1 MGFDFNNP
9 FGSITELLTS
19 LLINLGLPQPLVS
32 VILAVVGAGIL
43 AGVTLTTAGVFNIWL
58 ERKIGAR
65 FQDRLGPN
73 RVGPF
78 GLFQG
83 IADAIKL
90 TLKEDITPTGADKVV
105 FNVAPLLAVMSVVG
119 LWAVVPFAPQL
130 IGADL
135 NVGVLYVVAI
145 GGVGT
150 LSVIMAGW
158 SSNNKYALLGAL
170 RTVAMLISFEIPM
183 VLVLLVPTMLAGSM
197 GMVAIVNGQDVWF
210 LLLAPVAAFVFFV
223 SSLAEVGRTP
233 FDLIEA
239 ESEIVA
245 GYNIEYSGM
254 KFGMFMV
261 AEFFHSFTIGALFTV
276 LFLGGWRGPGSETY
290 PILGLVYFVAKTFF
304 MYFIVMWIRYTF
316 PRVRIDQMMALN
328 WKFLTP
334 LALVVVMATAVV
346 DKLALSQGWP
356 RTPVH
361 LALNGTLVLLT
372 LGLMQAYARALRRRV
387 EGMRQPEAGEIAGA
401 AVGPGS

>member
-1 MGFDFNNP
+1 LVTLVMA
-9 FGSITELLTS
+9 LL
-19 LLINLGLPQPLVS
+19 GAFV
-32 VILAVVGAGIL
+32 LAA
-43 AGVTLTTAGVFNIWL
+43 ATLTTAGVFNIWL
-58 ERKIGAR
+58 ERKVGAR

-78 GLFQG
+78 GLLQT

-90 TLKEDITPTGADKVV
+90 VLKEDIVPTGADKTVY
-105 FNVAPLLAVMSVVG
+105 NLAPLLAVMSVVG

-158 SSNNKYALLGAL
+158 ASNNKYALLGAL

-197 GMVAIVNGQDVWF
+197 GMSSIVDAQNPWF
-210 LLLAPVAAFVFFV
+210 IVLAPVAALIFFV

-261 AEFFHSFTIGALFTV
+261 SEFFHSFTIGALFTV
-276 LFLGGWRGPGSETY
+276 LFLGGWRGPGSEAY
-290 PILGLVYFVAKTFF
+290 PILGLVYFIAKTFL
-304 MYFIVMWIRYTF
+304 MYFMVMWVRYTF

-334 LALVVVMATAVV
+334 LALVVVMATAIA
-346 DKLALSQGWP
+346 DKLASAAALP
-356 RTPVH
+356 RTPVQ
-361 LALNGTLVLLT
+361 
-372 LGLMQAYARALRRRV
+372 LGLNLLLVVLTIGVMQAYARALRRRV
-387 EGMRQPEAGEIAGA
+387 EGMAEPEAAEIAGA
-401 AVGPGS
+401 ALGSG